1 MVFELDST
9 NVIFSTPSAMD
20 YTNEEYFLMTIINSI
35 PDELLFCRCDKCDKS
50 GTESR
55 LGMD

>member
-35 PDELLFCRCDKCDKS
+35 PDELLFCRCDKS